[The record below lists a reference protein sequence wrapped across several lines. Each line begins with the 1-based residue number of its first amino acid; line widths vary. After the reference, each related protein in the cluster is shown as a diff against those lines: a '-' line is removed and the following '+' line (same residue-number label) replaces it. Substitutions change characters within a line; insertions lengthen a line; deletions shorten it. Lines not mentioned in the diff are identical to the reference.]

1 MRRITVGI
9 CDDQPEVLQELQKML
24 SEICEENELSQ
35 EFCTFTD
42 GNKMLEQIEEMQ
54 IAFLDIEMPQIDG
67 IELGKRIKERN
78 PKCKVIMATGMVE
91 RFKEAFQIQ
100 AFRFVTKPFV
110 KEEVKEALEA
120 AAEGF
125 FFTKSVEVYAERSKY
140 EVSEE
145 EIQYVKAYDSYA
157 EVYIREKKYRKNCS
171 LDELED
177 ELEERLFVRINR
189 EIIVN
194 LRWVQQEE
202 KGKIKIKNELFQISR
217 RRRKE
222 FEQKFIEFDLK
233 YRKVFEG

>member
-1 MRRITVGI
+1 MKQIIVGI

-24 SEICEENELSQ
+24 SEICEEKAFCKEL
-35 EFCTFTD
+35 CTFTD
-42 GNKMLEQIEEMQ
+42 GYKLLEQIEEMQ
-54 IAFLDIEMPQIDG
+54 IVFLDIEMPQIDG
-67 IELGKRIKERN
+67 IKLGKKIKERN

-91 RFKEAFQIQ
+91 RFKEAFQIP

-125 FFTKSVEVYAERSKY
+125 FLTRSVEVYADRSKY
-140 EVSEE
+140 EISEE

-157 EVYIREKKYRKNCS
+157 EVYIGEKKYRKNCS

-177 ELEERLFVRINR
+177 TLEERLFVRINR
-189 EIIVN
+189 EMIVN

-202 KGKIKIKNELFQISR
+202 KGKVKIKNELFQISR
-217 RRRKE
+217 RRRRE

-233 YRKVFEG
+233 YRKAFEE

>member
-1 MRRITVGI
+1 MKQIIVGI

-24 SEICEENELSQ
+24 SEICKEKAFYNEL
-35 EFCTFTD
+35 CTFTD
-42 GNKMLEQIEEMQ
+42 GYMLLEQIEKFQ
-54 IAFLDIEMPQIDG
+54 IVFLDIEMPQIDG

-78 PKCKVIMATGMVE
+78 PKCKLIMATGVVE

-125 FFTKSVEVYAERSKY
+125 FLTRSVEVYADRSKY
-140 EVSEE
+140 EFSEE
-145 EIQYVKAYDSYA
+145 EIVYIKAYDSYA
-157 EVYIREKKYRKNCS
+157 EIYIGKKKYRKNCS

-177 ELEERLFVRINR
+177 TLTERLFIRINR
-189 EIIVN
+189 EMIVN

-202 KGKIKIKNELFQISR
+202 KGTVKIKNELFQISR
-217 RRRKE
+217 RRRRE

-233 YRKVFEG
+233 YRKVFEE